1 MNILQSVKK
10 IPGGLMVIPL
20 FLGAAFNTFL
30 PGLITLGG
38 SGTFTSHLWKSGAM
52 PILAVFLFC
61 NGAQINV
68 KQAGVPVVK
77 GIIITAVKV
86 GLGAI
91 VGILLNMAFGPAG
104 ILGLTPL
111 AVIAAMAN
119 SNGGLYA
126 ALAGEFGDATDVG
139 AVSIL
144 SINDGPFF
152 TMVALGASGIA
163 SILSIND
170 GPFFTMVA
178 LGASGIAS
186 IPFMTLVGC
195 VMPIVVGCVLGNMDE
210 ELRNFVA
217 PGATMLIPFFAFPL
231 GAGLNFKQLITAGLP
246 GILLGVAVT
255 VITGF
260 GGYFSMKL
268 MRSKHPQVGGAI
280 GTTAGNA
287 VGTPAAVAAADPS
300 MLPIS
305 EIATAQVAAAVI
317 VTAILCPVLVN
328 FLNKFEKKAN

>member
-1 MNILQSVKK
+1 MKILQSVKK

-163 SILSIND
+163 SI
-170 GPFFTMVA
+170 
-178 LGASGIAS
+178 
-186 IPFMTLVGC
+186 PFMTLVGC
-195 VMPIVVGCVLGNMDE
+195 VMPIVVGCVLGNMDA
-210 ELRNFVA
+210 ELRRPRRHHADSLLCVPA
-217 PGATMLIPFFAFPL
+217 RRGPQLQTAHHRGPARHPARRCGHGDHRLRRLLLDEADAFEAS
-231 GAGLNFKQLITAGLP
+231 AGWRRHRNHRRQR
-246 GILLGVAVT
+246 
-255 VITGF
+255 
-260 GGYFSMKL
+260 GGNSCGGCGC
-268 MRSKHPQVGGAI
+268 RSLD
-280 GTTAGNA
+280 
-287 VGTPAAVAAADPS
+287 AAD
-300 MLPIS
+300 L
-305 EIATAQVAAAVI
+305 
-317 VTAILCPVLVN
+317 
-328 FLNKFEKKAN
+328 

>member
-1 MNILQSVKK
+1 MKILQSVKK

-111 AVIAAMAN
+111 AVIAAMAAVRVGH
-119 SNGGLYA
+119 GGLYA

-163 SILSIND
+163 SI
-170 GPFFTMVA
+170 
-178 LGASGIAS
+178 
-186 IPFMTLVGC
+186 PFMTLVGC
-195 VMPIVVGCVLGNMDE
+195 VMPIVVGCALGNMDE

-268 MRSKHPQVGGAI
+268 MRSKHPQV
-280 GTTAGNA
+280 
-287 VGTPAAVAAADPS
+287 AAADPS

>member
-1 MNILQSVKK
+1 MKILQSVKK

-144 SINDGPFF
+144 SIND
-152 TMVALGASGIA
+152 
-163 SILSIND
+163 
-170 GPFFTMVA
+170 
-178 LGASGIAS
+178 GASGIAS

>member
-1 MNILQSVKK
+1 MKILQSVKK

-163 SILSIND
+163 SI
-170 GPFFTMVA
+170 
-178 LGASGIAS
+178 
-186 IPFMTLVGC
+186 PFMTLVGC

-217 PGATMLIPFFAFPL
+217 PGATMLIPFFTFPL

>member
-1 MNILQSVKK
+1 MKILQSVKK

-163 SILSIND
+163 SI
-170 GPFFTMVA
+170 
-178 LGASGIAS
+178 
-186 IPFMTLVGC
+186 PFMTLVGC

-231 GAGLNFKQLITAGLP
+231 GAGLNIMNLLKAGGP
-246 GILLGVAVT
+246 GILLGVACT
-255 VITGF
+255 LITGLA
-260 GGYFSMKL
+260 GYLVYKL
-268 MRSKHPQVGGAI
+268 LRMDHPEVGGAI

-287 VGTPAAVAAADPS
+287 AATPASVAAVYATLLAVAEA
-300 MLPIS
+300 
-305 EIATAQVAAAVI
+305 ATAQITAAII
-317 VTAILCPVLVN
+317 VTAILCPVLVSY
-328 FLNKFEKKAN
+328 LHKIEVRKRGR